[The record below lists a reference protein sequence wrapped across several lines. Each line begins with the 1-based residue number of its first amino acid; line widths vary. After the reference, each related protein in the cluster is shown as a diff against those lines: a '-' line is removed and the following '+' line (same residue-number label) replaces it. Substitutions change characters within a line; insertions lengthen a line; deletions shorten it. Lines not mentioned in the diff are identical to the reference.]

1 MAIAIKPL
9 AIPPENEGNIIIV
22 QELDSSFAPTTL
34 TAGTTTNN
42 LGSLSE
48 SEVKQTP
55 TTTERKSEDGKLQRR
70 TTTVTLGTTG
80 TLMQEDADLVNF
92 LSDTVK
98 GKRYLEIKYVG
109 YYNAKYNYILKIV
122 EITPQHSYKRGT
134 APGMPYE
141 SFAVSAGASITYS
154 AAFFASVANLLSLSN
169 FITTTQTITDS
180 KQFLHVEV

>member
-1 MAIAIKPL
+1 MAISLKPL
-9 AIPPENEGNIIIV
+9 AIPPENEGNILIL
-22 QELDSSFAPTTL
+22 QELDSSFAPSSV

-42 LGSLSE
+42 LGSLQE
-48 SEVKQTP
+48 SDVKSTP
-55 TTTERKSEDGKLQRR
+55 TTSERKSEDGKLQRR
-70 TTTVTLGTTG
+70 TVTSTLSTTG

-92 LSDTVK
+92 ISDTVK

-122 EITPQHSYKRGT
+122 EVTPQHSYKRGT
-134 APGMPYE
+134 TPGMPYE
-141 SFAVSAGASITYS
+141 SLAVSAGASITFS
-154 AAFFASVANLLSLSN
+154 AAFFASVSTVLSLSN